1 METRYDAY
9 YEKEIPYKMS
19 LEELVSLEYKREE
32 DFLAY
37 FRHIG
42 IENVRVIIPANP
54 PQNITLVPFIGIALC
69 SGDRVDTLCKMIDD
83 PNDLYNPL
91 LDKDNVIHPGHWYH
105 AYKIKF
111 TPVEYEGVVE
121 NFYFSDFCSMLNS
134 GHAKIVRSI

>member
-1 METRYDAY
+1 MEKRYDAY

-19 LEELVSLEYKREE
+19 LEELVALKYKRAE

-37 FRHIG
+37 FRHVG
-42 IENVRVIIPANP
+42 IENVRVVIPANP

-69 SGDRVDTLCKMIDD
+69 SGDRVDTLCKMIND
-83 PNDLYNPL
+83 PSDLYNPL
-91 LDKDNVIHPGHWYH
+91 LDKEDTIHPGHWYH

-121 NFYFSDFCSMLNS
+121 SFYFSDFCSLLNA
-134 GHAKIVRSI
+134 GHAKIVRSL